1 MARKP
6 VLKAAHSPVI
16 IIVWFFRENNSKRVP
31 VSMLV
36 ADPPLPAV
44 VSSEPMSVGFDVGIC
59 FPESNALVLPNV
71 IVR

>member
-1 MARKP
+1 
-6 VLKAAHSPVI
+6 
-16 IIVWFFRENNSKRVP
+16 
-31 VSMLV
+31 MLV